1 MRFKDMI
8 PFIEE
13 HKKEIKVH
21 CAIGTKD
28 IYDPLY
34 AFERGEFKDWQEHQ
48 TKKNF
53 GRKYILSLIYYGKDE
68 WLFAGVYKSLNVK
81 DHPNKKG
88 FLYDTEQTE
97 IGKEYIGKA
106 VVLFKKTFRQSYLC
120 LENYIDN
127 FELIELK
134 KEVWKSPF
142 PGYDNVNVSWKN
154 LAEWI
159 KTDSWRT
166 ALQNQKGVYLITD
179 THTGKR
185 YVGSAYG
192 NDMLLGRWESYI
204 KTGHGG
210 NVELKRLPFDYIK
223 ENFRY
228 TILEIFKATTDDQII
243 IEREKYWK
251 DVLMTRIKRFGYND
265 N

>member
-28 IYDPLY
+28 IYDHLY

-68 WLFAGVYKSLNVK
+68 WLFEGVYKSLNVK

-120 LENYIDN
+120 LENYIDY

-166 ALQNQKGVYLITD
+166 ALQNQKGALHSFPD
-179 THTGKR
+179 R
-185 YVGSAYG
+185 G
-192 NDMLLGRWESYI
+192 NIL
-204 KTGHGG
+204 
-210 NVELKRLPFDYIK
+210 RLP
-223 ENFRY
+223 
-228 TILEIFKATTDDQII
+228 
-243 IEREKYWK
+243 
-251 DVLMTRIKRFGYND
+251 
-265 N
+265 